1 MKKVISQISLI
12 LLIITIGILSV
23 FATNIY
29 AADSVAGI
37 NCPASVK
44 VGENF
49 TVSLILPSGAY
60 GADAKVTVTYSDGTT
75 ASKTLT
81 YMSGMADFPNSVT
94 FSAKVAGTTKISV
107 TSINI
112 GNSEGGYIEQGGT
125 KSGSLTI
132 VGDTTSNNSGSGTG
146 SNTGSGSNSGTGS
159 NTGSGSNSST
169 GSGTG
174 TGTGTGT
181 NSGSNTGSN
190 TGTGST
196 TGNNGST
203 STDNNSGTTTSKEP
217 KFTDV
222 NETVYT
228 TQKCNVR
235 KSYSTDS
242 EKIATVEKDTKFTR
256 KAIGDNGWSKVE
268 YNGQTA
274 YVYSEYL
281 TKTEPEEEEEVVFKD
296 THENL
301 YAKQNC
307 NLRASW
313 STDSEKVGYLTKGQ
327 AVERTGYA
335 DNGWSR
341 IIYNGKTVYVASRLL
356 VVEKPE
362 EDEEENTV
370 ANNTVNNIVNNS
382 VRNENIVD
390 DPTQMSEEDR
400 LKELEEDVGVLP
412 EVGTNIA
419 NIVYAVVTFIA
430 IAGVIASI
438 IYVKKVR

>member
-23 FATNIY
+23 FTTNIY
-29 AADSVAGI
+29 AVDSVAGI

-44 VGENF
+44 LGEKF
-49 TVSLILPSGAY
+49 TISLILPNGAY

-75 ASKTLT
+75 SSQTLT
-81 YMSGMADFPNSVT
+81 YMSGMTDFPNSVT
-94 FSAKVAGTTKISV
+94 FSAKVAGNTKISV

-132 VGDTTSNNSGSGTG
+132 IGDTTSNTGTGNSSNTSSGSSSNSSSSSSSGSSSSTVTNTTG
-146 SNTGSGSNSGTGS
+146 SNTGSSNSG
-159 NTGSGSNSST
+159 NT
-169 GSGTG
+169 
-174 TGTGTGT
+174 T
-181 NSGSNTGSN
+181 N
-190 TGTGST
+190 
-196 TGNNGST
+196 
-203 STDNNSGTTTSKEP
+203 TTTSKEP

-228 TQKCNVR
+228 TEKCNIR
-235 KSYSTDS
+235 KSYSTNS
-242 EKIATVEKDTKFTR
+242 EKVATVEKNTKLTR

-268 YNGQTA
+268 YNGQT
-274 YVYSEYL
+274 VYIYSKYL
-281 TKTEPEEEEEVVFKD
+281 TKTESEEVTFKD

-301 YAKQNC
+301 YAKQSC

-341 IIYNGKTVYVASRLL
+341 ILYNGKTVYVASRLL

-362 EDEEENTV
+362 EDDENTI
-370 ANNTVNNIVNNS
+370 ANNTINNTVNNSVENNTLID
-382 VRNENIVD
+382 N
-390 DPTQMSEEDR
+390 PTQMSEEDR
-400 LKELEEDVGVLP
+400 LKELEQEVGVLP

-419 NIVYAVVTFIA
+419 NIVYTVVTFMA
-430 IAGVIASI
+430 IAGVVASI
-438 IYVKKVR
+438 IYVKKVK

>member
-29 AADSVAGI
+29 AADSIAGI

-49 TVSLILPSGAY
+49 TVSLILPADAY
-60 GADAKVTVTYSDGTT
+60 GADAKVTITYSDGTT
-75 ASKTLT
+75 DSKTLT

-125 KSGSLTI
+125 KNGSLTI
-132 VGDTTSNNSGSGTG
+132 VGETTSNNSGSGTG
-146 SNTGSGSNSGTGS
+146 SNTGSGSTAGT

-169 GSGTG
+169 GNGNGT
-174 TGTGTGT
+174 T
-181 NSGSNTGSN
+181 SGSNTGSN

-203 STDNNSGTTTSKEP
+203 STNNNSGTTTSKEP

-242 EKIATVEKDTKFTR
+242 EKIATVEKDTKLTR

-281 TKTEPEEEEEVVFKD
+281 TKTEPEEVVFKD

-301 YAKQNC
+301 YAKQDC

-341 IIYNGKTVYVASRLL
+341 ILYNGKTVYVASRLL

-370 ANNTVNNIVNNS
+370 ANNIVNNTVNNS
-382 VRNENIVD
+382 VKNENVVD

-400 LKELEEDVGVLP
+400 LKELEKEVGVLP

>member
-29 AADSVAGI
+29 AADSIAGI

-49 TVSLILPSGAY
+49 TVSLILPSNAY
-60 GADAKVTVTYSDGTT
+60 GADAKVTITYSDGTT

-94 FSAKVAGTTKISV
+94 FSAKVAGTAQISV

-112 GNSEGGYIEQGGT
+112 GDSAGGYIEQGGS
-125 KSGSLTI
+125 KNGSLTI
-132 VGDTTSNNSGSGTG
+132 VGDTTSNNSGTG
-146 SNTGSGSNSGTGS
+146 NGSDSNTGSGSSSGS

-169 GSGTG
+169 G

-181 NSGSNTGSN
+181 NSGTNTGSN

-196 TGNNGST
+196 SGN
-203 STDNNSGTTTSKEP
+203 TTTSKEP

-242 EKIATVEKDTKFTR
+242 EKITTLEKDTKLTR

-281 TKTEPEEEEEVVFKD
+281 TKTEPEEVVFKD

-301 YAKQNC
+301 YAKQDC

-341 IIYNGKTVYVASRLL
+341 ILYNGKTVYVASRLL

-382 VRNENIVD
+382 VKNENLVD

-400 LKELEEDVGVLP
+400 LKELEEEVGVLP
-412 EVGTNIA
+412 EVGTNVA
-419 NIVYAVVTFIA
+419 NIVYVVVTFIA